1 MSHYDEQRE
10 QLNMQSNI
18 NLMQGDC
25 LERMK
30 EIESGS
36 VDMILTDPPYGTVK
50 GMVLKGQTK
59 DTTKWDTT
67 ISHEKM
73 MEECSRVLR
82 TNGTLILF
90 SQDPYTAKL
99 MTETHGYLPFSYR
112 LTWLKNHFA
121 SPLSANKAPVNYT
134 EDICVYRCKKGIDSN
149 HDFDGIH
156 PLRPYAEQV
165 CKYINKSK
173 KDVFIEMGWQG
184 MCHFMRHNS
193 SQFQICTERTYN
205 KIIELYSIDSVE
217 GFKSFSDMKAIDT
230 KHKESVQ
237 SERDLYLAGIAE
249 KYPVAFNLPDGENK
263 KSNVLSYKKD
273 YQGLHPTQKPVLLL
287 EDLIKT
293 YTNES
298 ETVLDFTMGSGS
310 TGVAAKNLNRDF
322 IGIELDEAYFNIAKD
337 RINNS

>member
-1 MSHYDEQRE
+1 M
-10 QLNMQSNI
+10 I

-30 EIESGS
+30 EIPDGS

-67 ISHEKM
+67 INHEEM
-73 MEECSRVLR
+73 LNECNRVLR
-82 TNGTLILF
+82 TNGCLVLF

-112 LTWLKNHFA
+112 LTWLKDHFA

-134 EDICVYRCKKGIDSN
+134 EDVCVYRCKKGIDSN

-156 PLRPYAEQV
+156 PLRPYAKIICEHIG
-165 CKYINKSK
+165 KTK
-173 KDVFIEMGWQG
+173 KEVFKDMGWQG
-184 MCHFMRHNS
+184 LCHFMRHNS
-193 SQFQICTERTYN
+193 SQFQICTERAYD
-205 KIIELYSIDSVE
+205 KIIDIYGIDKLKEFKAFNVIKSIDSQ
-217 GFKSFSDMKAIDT
+217 
-230 KHKESVQ
+230 HKESVQ
-237 SERDLYLAGIAE
+237 DERDLYLNKIAE
-249 KYPVAFNLPDGENK
+249 KYPVTFNLTEGENK
-263 KSNVLSYKKD
+263 KSNVLGYKKD

-293 YTNES
+293 YTNQS

-310 TGVAAKNLNRDF
+310 TGVACKNLNRKF
-322 IGIELDEAYFNIAKD
+322 IGIELDEEYFKIAQD
-337 RINNS
+337 RISAT